1 MPDAEGKRLPKWPLQ
16 VVLSLLLL
24 LEALFVVM
32 LSAEGKADS
41 IPAILNSLG
50 LLVFC
55 VLMWRGVPWSRWLV
69 VAFLVWHVVG
79 IGASLSAHFGDHRT
93 GGSLMLIGFYLAVGI
108 VVASPLGNVRLRA
121 AT

>member
-1 MPDAEGKRLPKWPLQ
+1 LPDAEGTRLPKWPLQ
-16 VVLSLLLL
+16 VVLSLLSL
-24 LEALFVVM
+24 LEILFVVM
-32 LSAEGKADS
+32 LSAEGRADN

-50 LLVFC
+50 LVVFC
-55 VLMWRGVPWSRWLV
+55 VLMWRGVPWIRWLV
-69 VAFLVWHVVG
+69 IAFLVWHIVG

-93 GGSLMLIGFYLAVGI
+93 GGSLMLIGFYVAVAV